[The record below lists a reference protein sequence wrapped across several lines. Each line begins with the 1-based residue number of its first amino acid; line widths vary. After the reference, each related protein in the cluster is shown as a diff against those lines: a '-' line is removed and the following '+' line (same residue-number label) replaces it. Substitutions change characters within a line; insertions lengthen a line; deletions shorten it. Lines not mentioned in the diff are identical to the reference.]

1 MGCFADKGY
10 YETTMDDIV
19 RAANLSKGALYWHF
33 KSKRELFRSLMN
45 SWYEDFLRSM
55 AEFVSQEGG
64 PSEKLRMIMGALEH
78 NAATQPELV
87 RAQLEFYSFAVRDAE
102 FSRWLREVYEESEE
116 LLSSLVSMGVETGEF
131 RPMNPQA
138 TARLLLAYMDGVL
151 LHQEMLSRDIGPAPT
166 VGEMTE
172 TMLNLLR
179 EPSFGAVEQTH
190 D

>member
-1 MGCFADKGY
+1 
-10 YETTMDDIV
+10 MDDIV

-33 KSKRELFRSLMN
+33 KSKRELFRSLMD

-55 AEFVSQEGG
+55 ADFVSQEGG

-78 NAATQPELV
+78 NAATRPELV
-87 RAQLEFYSFAVRDAE
+87 RAQLEFYAFAVRDEE
-102 FSRWLREVYEESEE
+102 FSRWLKEMYEESEQ
-116 LLSSLVSMGVETGEF
+116 LLSSLVSMGVKSGEF
-131 RPMNPQA
+131 RPMDPRA

-166 VGEMTE
+166 LDEMTE

-179 EPSFGAVEQTH
+179 EPSFGAVERTRN
-190 D
+190 